1 MEQPDNED
9 FPLERAPWMAT
20 AVKIF
25 RVLSILMVLAVVS
38 IFVLLVRA
46 ERAHDEA
53 RCPFQEIAE
62 RRLPDGVAVVEEQR
76 RCMDDAQEHRWMVQR
91 PGKQPVELAR
101 RRLSPELFA
110 EGAYSWKLSLEDDGG
125 VILELENRG
134 FDTRSYLESD
144 LLTYVSPDGSPRKD
158 PRAPR

>member
-1 MEQPDNED
+1 
-9 FPLERAPWMAT
+9 
-20 AVKIF
+20 
-25 RVLSILMVLAVVS
+25 
-38 IFVLLVRA
+38 
-46 ERAHDEA
+46 
-53 RCPFQEIAE
+53 
-62 RRLPDGVAVVEEQR
+62 
-76 RCMDDAQEHRWMVQR
+76 MDDAQEHRWMVQR

-110 EGAYSWKLSLEDDGG
+110 EGAYRWTLTLEDDGG

-144 LLTYVSPDGSPRKD
+144 LLTYVPPDGSPRKD